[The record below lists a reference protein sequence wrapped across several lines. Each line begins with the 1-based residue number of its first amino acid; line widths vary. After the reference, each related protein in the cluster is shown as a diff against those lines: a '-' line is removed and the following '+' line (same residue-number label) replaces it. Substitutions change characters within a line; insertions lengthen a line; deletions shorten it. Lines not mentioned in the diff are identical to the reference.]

1 MQKREEL
8 QQYLFLTLLEEL
20 ETIHRWKAPHDDPRG
35 SLKAANS
42 ADWWMSMIKWLKGIT
57 GWPQNELNCWR
68 ESQGAEG
75 VGTPDVPWS
84 SPRPLSGSTLLRPLS
99 DSSLCQP
106 WAHVSLLVIHSHSLT
121 CSFHVH
127 QVNSLTINWWRVLV
141 CFGFCLLKPCV
152 LRVN

>member
-1 MQKREEL
+1 M
-8 QQYLFLTLLEEL
+8 
-20 ETIHRWKAPHDDPRG
+20 
-35 SLKAANS
+35 
-42 ADWWMSMIKWLKGIT
+42 
-57 GWPQNELNCWR
+57 
-68 ESQGAEG
+68 
-75 VGTPDVPWS
+75 GTPDVPWS

-141 CFGFCLLKPCV
+141 CFGFLFVETLCAESELAILLSSRHTIFISICGALFISLFFPSLCPIPSLIFSFYHCCDSVSCQSIFLFTSRPSIGIIGIVLCV
-152 LRVN
+152 LF